1 MKIKEFLIITV
12 FIIGLLIIYG
22 LFPVRNVFQQIIV
35 MATFFG
41 IIPIIFNKFI
51 LKKELGEIGVK
62 VGDWKKGL
70 IWSGVSIIIIGLVFL
85 IIIYFFNFLKYY
97 NIPSI
102 IIHNYK
108 NFLLYEFLSVLPAV
122 FLYDIFFRGFII
134 LTLEKKLFY
143 WTVVVQ
149 ALLFLALVLATR
161 SPVWTLVPYLISA
174 PLAGLIVYKS
184 RSIFYSTV
192 LQFIVILLLD
202 SNIVSLIK

>member
-62 VGDWKKGL
+62 VGDWKNGL

-202 SNIVSLIK
+202 ANIVRLIK